1 MATKKKS
8 SSRSPSK
15 KTPVKATA
23 AKTMPA
29 APVVLKSNGAP
40 SPVQVKNGAFVS
52 LRDLSKRCGISQ
64 HAARVRLNKA
74 GVKRPGTR
82 WRFAA
87 ASTQLAKAM
96 KVLQETYFG

>member
-8 SSRSPSK
+8 SSPSPSK
-15 KTPVKATA
+15 ASVKKSVA
-23 AKTMPA
+23 AKPS
-29 APVVLKSNGAP
+29 VGAP
-40 SPVQVKNGAFVS
+40 DDQATDRVT
-52 LRDLSKRCGISQ
+52 LRTLSKRCGLSQ

-82 WRFAA
+82 WAFKSG
-87 ASTQLAKAM
+87 STQLAKAI

>member
-1 MATKKKS
+1 MVIKKKS
-8 SSRSPSK
+8 SSRSHSK
-15 KTPVKATA
+15 KVTP
-23 AKTMPA
+23 P
-29 APVVLKSNGAP
+29 LKSVAEIPANT
-40 SPVQVKNGAFVS
+40 KNGAFVS
-52 LRDLSKRCGISQ
+52 LRDLAKRCGLSQ

-96 KVLQETYFG
+96 KVLQETYFS

>member
-8 SSRSPSK
+8 SSLSHSK
-15 KTPVKATA
+15 KVAPPLKAA
-23 AKTMPA
+23 D
-29 APVVLKSNGAP
+29 
-40 SPVQVKNGAFVS
+40 VQSSGISTYVS
-52 LRDLSKRCGISQ
+52 LRDLAKRCGLSQ

-87 ASTQLAKAM
+87 ASTQLAKAL
-96 KVLQETYFG
+96 KVLQESYFG